1 MNQIREKMNEIG
13 GYFQQLLPPVLTS
26 SYNQKT
32 KPGRQRLQR
41 TRKGWPG
48 YEVIG
53 YDVYG
58 SVHVDTETN
67 SYNQK
72 TRQGRQRLQRKEKKW
87 PGSEVIGDN
96 VQCSILANK
105 EKKFKDI
112 PGNIPNPGSS
122 SKVKAKENLD
132 DKKETLLGSM
142 ISNVSISE
150 GSEVIGDNFH
160 VAEIKS
166 KDLIK
171 TAKGTNAFNYTINHF
186 FSLVCSYNQK
196 TRPGRRRLHRNGK
209 AWPGD
214 ELTGD
219 NVYVSIHV
227 GTEVKLNDTSSYN
240 QNTRPGRQRLHRK
253 EKLLAGSKVVGD
265 SVRGSVLTAKEK
277 KRKNETFDAKTSVVS
292 SEESDEMIGNAVP
305 GPVLMI
311 QDDMLKPETSEDK
324 AKEIVED
331 NKDDI
336 RITESRSEDKVKETV
351 GGRKDDIPNPGS
363 NIEDKAKTVDDKKDN
378 IEKELSSER
387 RKMDITFVLPARC
400 ISYIISLTTPRDAS
414 RLSLACPAFK
424 SAADSDS
431 VWEKFLPSDYK
442 EIISNS
448 SSISASSLMITS
460 LSKKDLYFY
469 LCHNPILIN
478 NHTTSFSLVQETGK
492 KCYMV
497 GARGLSIAWGDSPQY
512 WNWLSLQES
521 RFPEVAKLRE
531 VWWFEIIARIETRI
545 LSSKTNY
552 GAYLVFKF
560 VKSRQGFD
568 ARPIEFDV
576 YFEGSNNHKR
586 RSALLDPPTNVS
598 PQLSQ
603 DRGDGWTEIE
613 MGEFFNENGDDG
625 TVVCKLCESGSVQKR
640 GIIIQGIELRP
651 KYGK

>member
-1 MNQIREKMNEIG
+1 M
-13 GYFQQLLPPVLTS
+13 YFQ
-26 SYNQKT
+26 
-32 KPGRQRLQR
+32 
-41 TRKGWPG
+41 
-48 YEVIG
+48 I
-53 YDVYG
+53 
-58 SVHVDTETN
+58 
-67 SYNQK
+67 
-72 TRQGRQRLQRKEKKW
+72 
-87 PGSEVIGDN
+87 I
-96 VQCSILANK
+96 
-105 EKKFKDI
+105 FK
-112 PGNIPNPGSS
+112 
-122 SKVKAKENLD
+122 
-132 DKKETLLGSM
+132 
-142 ISNVSISE
+142 
-150 GSEVIGDNFH
+150 
-160 VAEIKS
+160 
-166 KDLIK
+166 
-171 TAKGTNAFNYTINHF
+171 
-186 FSLVCSYNQK
+186 
-196 TRPGRRRLHRNGK
+196 
-209 AWPGD
+209 
-214 ELTGD
+214 
-219 NVYVSIHV
+219 
-227 GTEVKLNDTSSYN
+227 
-240 QNTRPGRQRLHRK
+240 
-253 EKLLAGSKVVGD
+253 
-265 SVRGSVLTAKEK
+265 
-277 KRKNETFDAKTSVVS
+277 
-292 SEESDEMIGNAVP
+292 
-305 GPVLMI
+305 I
-311 QDDMLKPETSEDK
+311 Q
-324 AKEIVED
+324 
-331 NKDDI
+331 
-336 RITESRSEDKVKETV
+336 
-351 GGRKDDIPNPGS
+351 
-363 NIEDKAKTVDDKKDN
+363 DN

-387 RKMDITFVLPARC
+387 SKMDITFVLPARC

-512 WNWLSLQES
+512 WNWLSLRKS

-531 VWWFEIIARIETRI
+531 VWWFEIIARIGTRI

-552 GAYLVFKF
+552 AAYLVFKF

-625 TVVCKLCESGSVQKR
+625 TAVCKLCESGSVQKR

>member
-166 KDLIK
+166 KD
-171 TAKGTNAFNYTINHF
+171 
-186 FSLVCSYNQK
+186 
-196 TRPGRRRLHRNGK
+196 
-209 AWPGD
+209 
-214 ELTGD
+214 
-219 NVYVSIHV
+219 
-227 GTEVKLNDTSSYN
+227 TSSYN

-351 GGRKDDIPNPGS
+351 GGRKETLDVKSPIISCEESKVASDGVHGSVLMIQDDIPKVRIKQKEFVDDNKDDIPNPGS
-363 NIEDKAKTVDDKKDN
+363 NIEDKAKTVDDKKEIIHPITSNFSSEGYKIQDN